1 MFVAVNTEGSLK
13 VKRHDVVFTRPED
26 NEPEDEVDVVG
37 CCHVTIEETSEH
49 DIFEEDAEAAP
60 LSLED
65 GGQSTIDELKEVN
78 LGNAWTR
85 SKGGRSSLSDQTRA
99 SASQASPMTI
109 PTRTH
114 FSNLGRGHEALSFM
128 DGLSGYNQIRM
139 ALDDEEKT
147 AFRTPK
153 VKSKKKCDH
162 LKDLKLVLDRLR
174 KYQLRMNPLK
184 CAFGVTSGKFLGFI
198 VRHRGI
204 EVDHSK
210 VDAIQKMPSPKNL
223 HELRRLQGRLAYI
236 RSHAKNAFDSIKK
249 YLLNSPV
256 LSAPAI
262 GKPLILYIAAQET
275 LLGALLAQENDKG
288 KECALY
294 YLSRTLTGAELN
306 YSPIEKM
313 CLALFFAIDKLRHY
327 MQAFSI
333 HLVAKADP
341 VKYILSRPVISGRL
355 AKWAI
360 ILQQYDI
367 VYIPQKAVKGQALA
381 DFLADHPVPSNW
393 KLCDDLPD
401 EEVLFVE
408 SMEPWIMFFDG
419 ATRIS
424 GAGVGIV
431 FISLE
436 KHMLPY
442 SFTLGELCSN
452 NVAEYQAF
460 IIGLQMA
467 SEFGIKCIE
476 IFGDLKLIIN
486 QLSYQYEKVDA
497 LANLATALTVS
508 EDIPINISLCQKWIV
523 PSIESQYEEA
533 GVISVYAIDEEDWR
547 QPIIDYL
554 EHGKLPTDPRHR
566 AEIRR
571 RAARFIY
578 YKDTLYTRS
587 YEGLLLRCLGKE
599 ESTKALEEAH
609 SGICGVTSLP
619 PEPLHPT
626 IASWP
631 FEAWGLDLVRP
642 ITPKSSVDH
651 SYILAG
657 TDYFSKWA
665 EVVPLREAK
674 KENIYKSSMYNAATN
689 ELAEAFNKTLCSL
702 LKNVVSKKK
711 RDWQEKI
718 GEALWAYRT
727 THRTPTCVTPYSLV
741 YGVEAVLPLER
752 EIPSLRM
759 AIQEGLTTKDN
770 ARLRLQELEA
780 LDEKRLEAQQALKCY
795 QARMSKAFDKQVR
808 PRSFQVGDLVLAVR
822 RPIITTRHTG
832 NKFTPKW
839 DGPYIAKEVFTNG
852 AYKIIDQDGLRIG
865 PINGKFLKKFYT

>member
-1 MFVAVNTEGSLK
+1 
-13 VKRHDVVFTRPED
+13 
-26 NEPEDEVDVVG
+26 
-37 CCHVTIEETSEH
+37 
-49 DIFEEDAEAAP
+49 
-60 LSLED
+60 
-65 GGQSTIDELKEVN
+65 
-78 LGNAWTR
+78 
-85 SKGGRSSLSDQTRA
+85 
-99 SASQASPMTI
+99 
-109 PTRTH
+109 
-114 FSNLGRGHEALSFM
+114 
-128 DGLSGYNQIRM
+128 
-139 ALDDEEKT
+139 
-147 AFRTPK
+147 
-153 VKSKKKCDH
+153 
-162 LKDLKLVLDRLR
+162 
-174 KYQLRMNPLK
+174 
-184 CAFGVTSGKFLGFI
+184 
-198 VRHRGI
+198 
-204 EVDHSK
+204 
-210 VDAIQKMPSPKNL
+210 
-223 HELRRLQGRLAYI
+223 
-236 RSHAKNAFDSIKK
+236 
-249 YLLNSPV
+249 
-256 LSAPAI
+256 
-262 GKPLILYIAAQET
+262 
-275 LLGALLAQENDKG
+275 
-288 KECALY
+288 
-294 YLSRTLTGAELN
+294 
-306 YSPIEKM
+306 M

-327 MQAFSI
+327 MQAFTI

-381 DFLADHPVPSNW
+381 DFLADHTVPSNW

-408 SMEPWIMFFDG
+408 SMETWIMFFDG
-419 ATRIS
+419 GARRS

-431 FISLE
+431 FISPE

-442 SFTLGELCSN
+442 SSTLVRGK
-452 NVAEYQAF
+452 
-460 IIGLQMA
+460 A
-467 SEFGIKCIE
+467 S
-476 IFGDLKLIIN
+476 KLEAL
-486 QLSYQYEKVDA
+486 LSYARRLMDRFDNIILEHIPRSENKKADA

-508 EDIPINISLCQKWIV
+508 EDIPINIFLCQKWIV

-578 YKDTLYTRS
+578 YKDTLYRRS

-609 SGICGVTSLP
+609 SGICGAHQSGPKLQYQLKRMGYYWPTMIHDSMHFAKYCEACQFHANFIHQP

-631 FEAWGLDLVRP
+631 FEVWGLDLVGP
-642 ITPKSSVDH
+642 ITPKSSAGH
-651 SYILAG
+651 SYILAR
-657 TDYFSKWA
+657 TDYFSRWA
-665 EVVPLREAK
+665 EAVPLREAK
-674 KENIYKSSMYNAATN
+674 KENIVNFVQTYIIYRYGIPHRIVTDNGRQFANTLMDKLCEKFNFKQYKSSMYNAAAN
-689 ELAEAFNKTLCSL
+689 GLAEAFNKTLCSL
-702 LKNVVSKKK
+702 LKKVVSKTK

-727 THRTPTCVTPYSLV
+727 THRTPTGVTPYSLV
-741 YGVEAVLPLER
+741 YGVEAVLPLEK

-759 AIQEGLTTKDN
+759 SIQEGLTTKDN
-770 ARLRLQELEA
+770 ARLCLQELEA
-780 LDEKRLEAQQALKCY
+780 LDEKRLEAQQALECY

-839 DGPYIAKEVFTNG
+839 DGPYIVKEVFTNG

-865 PINGKFLKKFYT
+865 PINGKFLKKFYA